1 MNVRPLTRER
11 AYGVAATRARIARP
25 RRHEIDTFHTTYINY
40 LATCYKALTL
50 LGVAVRSRDS
60 GPDSPVSA
68 LSLTAILDAKASR
81 FISEHEAQHLLKLAL
96 LAPTVRV
103 DALRVRIQL
112 AARNP
117 DAHLHAER
125 KLAG

>member
-1 MNVRPLTRER
+1 MARARSSVTLNGAARGAGAAAGTWGGHGGRRPGARRGCART
-11 AYGVAATRARIARP
+11 VAAARARIARP

-68 LSLTAILDAKASR
+68 LSPFTDGDPRCQGQPLY
-81 FISEHEAQHLLKLAL
+81 
-96 LAPTVRV
+96 
-103 DALRVRIQL
+103 LR
-112 AARNP
+112 A
-117 DAHLHAER
+117 
-125 KLAG
+125 